1 MRLGLVGVGYFPFLT
16 AGEKNFYF
24 RLVPH
29 LREQLDDL
37 VVVSVN
43 DAADAV
49 SYQDTPSG
57 RVPIYNFARPIDGK
71 RDNRH
76 FGTTNGVT
84 HYHHRH
90 GAMREI
96 AEKSASL
103 VLGTR
108 RIRQIVNEHS
118 LDWLYFLDNFG
129 PGMRYARRTFGTS
142 VGFAAANY
150 QPRGSRYDA
159 MQKRFVDQLD
169 LVVTYSKA
177 YRDILRTMTPA
188 ERIEVIHWGV
198 DAETMMPMTQVKRA
212 AIRARLG
219 IPATSAL
226 VVWSGF
232 LQQIQAEDFRRTVA
246 IAREVRRTRPD
257 VEFLFCFKPETYR
270 AEFAVESAEGV
281 RVLSGVSQFLDV
293 LGAADVFLSP
303 VGDVRSTVSPPLTW
317 IEAMSM
323 GTPVLTTRVGGAAE
337 VIDDG
342 VSGYLVDGYPGIA
355 AVLNQL
361 GVSNPTDPMR
371 VAARRTAVDRY
382 QIATAASRHIN
393 AFRTHRRNG

>member
-1 MRLGLVGVGYFPFLT
+1 MRVGLVGVGYFPFLT
-16 AGEKNFYF
+16 AGEKNFYL
-24 RLVPH
+24 RLVPY

-43 DAADAV
+43 DAADTLT
-49 SYQDTPSG
+49 YQDTPSG
-57 RVPIYNFARPIDGK
+57 QVPIYNFERPIDGK

-96 AEKSASL
+96 AEKSGAL
-103 VLGTR
+103 ALGAR
-108 RIRQIVNEHS
+108 RIRRIVHDHS

-159 MQKRFVDQLD
+159 MQRRFVDKLD

-177 YRDILRTMTPA
+177 YRDILRTMTAA

-198 DAETMMPMTQVKRA
+198 DADKLTPIPEDKRA
-212 AIRARLG
+212 ATRAQLG
-219 IPATSAL
+219 IPPTSTM

-232 LQQIQAEDFRRTVA
+232 LQQIQAEDFRRTIA
-246 IAREVRRTRPD
+246 IARDVRRVRPD
-257 VEFLFCFKPETYR
+257 IEFLFCFKPETYR
-270 AEFAVESAEGV
+270 TEFADESAEGV
-281 RVLSGVSQFLDV
+281 RVLCGVSQFLDV
-293 LGAADVFLSP
+293 VGAADLFLSP
-303 VGDVRSTVSPPLTW
+303 VGNVRSTVSPPLTW

-323 GTPVLTTRVGGAAE
+323 GTPVLSTRVGGAAE

-342 VSGYLVDGYPGIA
+342 VSGYLVDGYP
-355 AVLNQL
+355 QL
-361 GVSNPTDPMR
+361 AETLRDVQVSSPTDPMR
-371 VAARRTAVDRY
+371 VAARCTAVDRY
-382 QIATAASRHIN
+382 QIATAASRHLD
-393 AFRTHRRNG
+393 AFRRHRRDD